1 MKKSFEAQL
10 NRLEE
15 IVAKLEEE
23 QTDLDASVKLFEEG
37 IALSKEMTQKLQEVK
52 FKVTALKKKG
62 AALLTEPFD
71 VPEGNADETDTADGK

>member
-1 MKKSFEAQL
+1 MKNGFESKL
-10 NRLEE
+10 SRLEE

-62 AALLTEPFD
+62 AQLLTEPFD
-71 VPEGNADETDTADGK
+71 APAGSADETDGSDGE

>member
-1 MKKSFEAQL
+1 MKNGFENKL
-10 NRLEE
+10 SRLEE

-62 AALLTEPFD
+62 AQLLTEPFD
-71 VPEGNADETDTADGK
+71 TPAGSADETDGSDGE

>member
-1 MKKSFEAQL
+1 MKNGFESKL

-23 QTDLDASVKLFEEG
+23 QTDLDASVQLFEEG

-62 AALLTEPFD
+62 AQLLTEPFD
-71 VPEGNADETDTADGK
+71 APDGNADETDPTDGK